1 MTDRKDC
8 NTCKHIILCNIDKQA
23 FYKFADKQC
32 EGYKAES
39 KAKKKCKYS
48 KYTKRLDNCRFDCSD
63 CPIEKSLDSILK
75 HMKEDG
81 YDS

>member
-8 NTCKHIILCNIDKQA
+8 NTCKRIVECCIDKQA

-32 EGYKAES
+32 EEYKADI
-39 KAKKKCKYS
+39 KAKKKCKYK

>member
-8 NTCKHIILCNIDKQA
+8 STCKRIVECNLDKQA

-32 EGYKAES
+32 EEYKPDI
-39 KAKKKCKYS
+39 KKKCKYK

-63 CPIEKSLDSILK
+63 CPIEKSMNIIIED
-75 HMKEDG
+75 MKQNKWW
-81 YDS
+81 